1 MGCAQRPRVGP
12 ISTGSAASGSS
23 ELGVCLR
30 AWEWAAA
37 SCWLWCGPDSSSTLR
52 GGRDSAGGCRQ
63 RFRPLPPTP
72 IPQSGVLEKLLLV
85 LEKELR
91 NSQKPEGWL
100 FHSWELELG
109 HGRGT

>member
-1 MGCAQRPRVGP
+1 MGCAQGPRVGP

-23 ELGVCLR
+23 ELGGCLR
-30 AWEWAAA
+30 AWERAAA

-85 LEKELR
+85 LEKR
-91 NSQKPEGWL
+91 TSK
-100 FHSWELELG
+100 
-109 HGRGT
+109 